1 MSNKRRREASPVS
14 EDTLFSCLQNANVR
28 TNSNETS
35 NYDLSSSEDST
46 RDLDDTEDDPTF
58 DPANLG
64 PSTSQTRFGLP
75 LQTRPR
81 LFDMS
86 SSSDSEQNVSLG
98 PSVTNTPRPRGRPKG
113 STNAIPNDSDL
124 AYSPER
130 IWVPV
135 SENDDSSIRPN
146 HDFSFNE
153 IPGNKSG
160 NKNKRSNDLRALRS
174 TEAVHTTPT
183 RQSSVCCYRSCLS

>member
-153 IPGNKSG
+153 IPGPRHCPPPDSAPIMYVLLFLTNTLKI
-160 NKNKRSNDLRALRS
+160 
-174 TEAVHTTPT
+174 
-183 RQSSVCCYRSCLS
+183 Y